1 MKTSKQNNEE
11 VLLAVGTKVS
21 KISGKP
27 FQSGSKVNT
36 IKGVTHHPVFPDK
49 PAYSFEEDDSIV
61 EAWRCRPLT
70 ADALA

>member
-1 MKTSKQNNEE
+1 MKTSNRSNED

-21 KISGKP
+21 KASGKP

-36 IKGVTHHPVFPDK
+36 IKGVMHHPVFHDK

>member
-27 FQSGSKVNT
+27 FKSGSKVNT
-36 IKGVTHHPVFPDK
+36 IKGVTHHPVFHDK
-49 PAYSFEEDDSIV
+49 PAYSFEEDDSVV
-61 EAWRCRPLT
+61 EAWRCRQLT
-70 ADALA
+70 TNTLS